1 MPEPGGTDGRIWRV
15 TGSPLVAGRR
25 PANGTRPLDGETVAV
40 KDLFAVAGQPIGA
53 GVPAYLAE
61 ATVQPVSAPA
71 VQALLDAGADVV
83 GIAQTDEF
91 AYSIAGANPHYGTPP
106 NPAVPGGLPGGSSS
120 GPASAVALGQASIGL
135 ATDTA
140 GSVRVPAS

>member
-1 MPEPGGTDGRIWRV
+1 MPEQGGTDGRIWRV

-25 PANGTRPLDGETVAV
+25 LANGTRPLDGETVAV

-71 VQALLDAGADVV
+71 VQALIDACAVV
-83 GIAQTDEF
+83 LGIAQTDEY
-91 AYSIAGANPHYGTPP
+91 AYCISCANPHNGTPP
-106 NPAVPGGLPGGSSS
+106 
-120 GPASAVALGQASIGL
+120 
-135 ATDTA
+135 
-140 GSVRVPAS
+140 